1 MEEDLQRKGRPQGT
15 TRQVSSAEGE
25 GGEAYHTG
33 RLAGMAYSCQMLAVS
48 AVPAA
53 SLFLGLPELRSQDS
67 LVLM

>member
-33 RLAGMAYSCQMLAVS
+33 RLAGMAPQQSNAGCECSTSCLPIS
-48 AVPAA
+48 GAA
-53 SLFLGLPELRSQDS
+53 
-67 LVLM
+67 